1 MKVEKNKIVFSIV
14 LVCILLFIG
23 GYAMLVLGEDVEPT
37 IENNQIPVPKLEDDR
52 KLDTDC
58 RAGFG

>member
-23 GYAMLVLGEDVEPT
+23 GYAMLVLGDDEEPT
-37 IENNQIPVPKLEDDR
+37 IENNQIPLPELEDDQ
-52 KLDTDC
+52 K
-58 RAGFG
+58 